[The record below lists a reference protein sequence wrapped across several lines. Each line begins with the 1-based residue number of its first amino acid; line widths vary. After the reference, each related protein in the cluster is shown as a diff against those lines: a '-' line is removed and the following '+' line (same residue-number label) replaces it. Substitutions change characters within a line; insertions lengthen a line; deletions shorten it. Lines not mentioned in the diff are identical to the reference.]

1 VKHFIE
7 LKLPNFIQLLE
18 LPCFTSPGV
27 IERSGN
33 GIAIHLKCV
42 FDIMKKKSPK
52 LYSKKDFSDNYDLP
66 TMLLSPNK
74 KIDNEYGL
82 KLT

>member
-7 LKLPNFIQLLE
+7 LKLPNFIQLSE

-42 FDIMKKKSPK
+42 FDIKKKSPK
-52 LYSKKDFSDNYDLP
+52 LYSKKDSNYDLP
-66 TMLLSPNK
+66 IISPNE
-74 KIDNEYGL
+74 KIDNKYGL
-82 KLT
+82 NIT